1 MTEARV
7 GVENESR
14 AAAVRATRLLETG
27 PEAAFDRLCSLA
39 ATILDAPLAYMTVV
53 DEVRSFLKGAP
64 DSAALTGSQGTFE
77 VPAREAACQV
87 VVDAGEEVVVG
98 DTAAD
103 PRVRDL
109 VQIKEFGARSWI
121 GVPILDPDGY
131 VLGNMCAM
139 DGRVREWTPTHLESL
154 RTLAAAAND
163 AIALRMAARDLQNYA
178 DHSAELAE
186 TLQQS
191 LLPMHPPHVPGM
203 TIATRF
209 APGGTGVEVLG
220 DFYDVVPLQNG
231 FGVVIGDV
239 CGKGATAARTTA
251 MARSAVRT
259 AAHSEPDPAVV
270 LDTVN
275 EVLLSWFGAGRSF
288 VTAIYATFTRHGADW
303 TVAIAGAGHPPAF
316 VRRADGSVE
325 QRPGGGRVL
334 GLTVE
339 HPTAM
344 DVVDLRPGD
353 ALVLYTDGITEAR
366 DRAGAQFDEPGVAAA
381 LVGVRDG
388 SAEADEIADGL
399 VTAAKIHTQAPNADD
414 AAVVVVRVDPAP
426 PVSPAVA

>member
-1 MTEARV
+1 VTGARV
-7 GVENESR
+7 GVETESR
-14 AAAVRATRLLETG
+14 AAAVRATRMLETG

-39 ATILDAPLAYMTVV
+39 ATILDAPMTYMTVV
-53 DEVRSFLKGAP
+53 DDVRSFLKGAP
-64 DSAALTGSQGTFE
+64 DPAVICGPEGTFE
-77 VPAREAACQV
+77 VPAREAACQI
-87 VVDAGEEVVVG
+87 VVDSGEEVVVG

-103 PRVRDL
+103 PRLRDL
-109 VQIKEFGARSWI
+109 VQIKEFGARAWI

-139 DGRVREWTPTHLESL
+139 DSRVREWTPGNLESL

-163 AIALRMAARDLQNYA
+163 AIALRLAARDLQNYA
-178 DHSAELAE
+178 DHAGELAE

-209 APGGTGVEVLG
+209 SPGGTGVEVLG

-239 CGKGATAARTTA
+239 CGKGAVAARTTA

-288 VTAIYATFTRHGADW
+288 VTAIYATFTRHGTGW
-303 TVAIAGAGHPPAF
+303 TVAIAGA
-316 VRRADGSVE
+316 
-325 QRPGGGRVL
+325 
-334 GLTVE
+334 
-339 HPTAM
+339 
-344 DVVDLRPGD
+344 
-353 ALVLYTDGITEAR
+353 
-366 DRAGAQFDEPGVAAA
+366 
-381 LVGVRDG
+381 
-388 SAEADEIADGL
+388 
-399 VTAAKIHTQAPNADD
+399 
-414 AAVVVVRVDPAP
+414 
-426 PVSPAVA
+426 

>member
-1 MTEARV
+1 VTEARV
-7 GVENESR
+7 GVETEAR

-39 ATILDAPLAYMTVV
+39 ATLLDAPMTYMTVV
-53 DEVRSFLKGAP
+53 DDVRSFLKGAP
-64 DSAALTGSQGTFE
+64 DPAAICGPEGTFE
-77 VPAREAACQV
+77 VPAREAACQF
-87 VVDAGEEVVVG
+87 VVDGGEEVVVH
-98 DTAAD
+98 DTATD
-103 PRVRDL
+103 PRLRDL
-109 VQIKEFGARSWI
+109 VQIKAFGARSWI
-121 GVPILDPDGY
+121 GVPILDRDGY

-139 DGRVREWTPTHLESL
+139 DGRVREWTTCDLDSL

-178 DHSAELAE
+178 DHAAELAE

-191 LLPMHPPHVPGM
+191 LLPMHPPHVPGT

-209 APGGTGVEVLG
+209 SPGGTGVEVLG
-220 DFYDVVPLQNG
+220 DFYDVVPLQDG

-239 CGKGATAARTTA
+239 CGKGASAARTTA

-259 AAHSEPDPAVV
+259 AAHSEPDLTAV

-288 VTAIYATFTRHGADW
+288 VTAIYATFTRRGAGW

-316 VRRADGSVE
+316 VRRADGTVE

-339 HPTAM
+339 HPRAI
-344 DVVDLRPGD
+344 DVVDLAPGD

-366 DRAGAQFDEPGVAAA
+366 DPVGNQFDEPGVAEA
-381 LVGVRDG
+381 LGVVRDRVP
-388 SAEADEIADGL
+388 EADEIADGL
-399 VTAAKIHTQAPNADD
+399 VTAAQLHTQASNDDD
-414 AAVVVVRVDPAP
+414 AAVVVVRVDPVP
-426 PVSPAVA
+426 